1 MCQVTEIKMSYVFGI
16 FLTAFLILAVFAVLI
31 KFLKETGVLVGVI
44 GLILLAA
51 VLVLNTAK

>member
-1 MCQVTEIKMSYVFGI
+1 MSYVFGV

-51 VLVLNTAK
+51 VLILNTAK